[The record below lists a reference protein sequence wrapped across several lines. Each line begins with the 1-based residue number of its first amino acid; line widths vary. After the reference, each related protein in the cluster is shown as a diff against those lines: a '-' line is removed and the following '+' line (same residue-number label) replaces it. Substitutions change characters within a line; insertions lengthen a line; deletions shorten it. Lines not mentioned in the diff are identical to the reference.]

1 MTTISQALN
10 GTISLITVG
19 RAIYEEVTKFMDVVQ
34 AEGGNGANKKAWVMA
49 AAKHLII
56 ESGRTWNQWGKYIS
70 DFIDAAK
77 SVYNSLRGILAP

>member
-19 RAIYEEVTKFMDVVQ
+19 REIYEQVTKFMDVVQ
-34 AEGGNGANKKAWVMA
+34 TEGGSGANKKAWVLA

-56 ESGRTWNQWGKYIS
+56 EAGKNWNQWEKYIS

-77 SVYNSLRGILAP
+77 SVYNSLKGIFK

>member
-10 GTISLITVG
+10 GTLALITVG

-34 AEGGNGANKKAWVMA
+34 AEGGSGANKKAWVMA

-56 ESGRTWNQWGKYIS
+56 EAEKNWDKWEKYIS

-77 SVYNSLRGILAP
+77 SVYNSLKGIFK

>member
-10 GTISLITVG
+10 GTLALITVG
-19 RAIYEEVTKFMDVVQ
+19 REIYEQVTKFMDVVQ
-34 AEGGNGANKKAWVMA
+34 AEGDSGVNKKAWVMS

-56 ESGRTWNQWGKYIS
+56 EVGRNWDKWAKYIS

-77 SVYNSLRGILAP
+77 SIYNSLKGIF

>member
-10 GTISLITVG
+10 GTLALIAVW
-19 RAIYEEVTKFMDVVQ
+19 REIYEQVTKFMDTVQ

-56 ESGRTWNQWGKYIS
+56 EAGKTGIYGRNIFLIS
-70 DFIDAAK
+70 LT
-77 SVYNSLRGILAP
+77 LRSRFVIL